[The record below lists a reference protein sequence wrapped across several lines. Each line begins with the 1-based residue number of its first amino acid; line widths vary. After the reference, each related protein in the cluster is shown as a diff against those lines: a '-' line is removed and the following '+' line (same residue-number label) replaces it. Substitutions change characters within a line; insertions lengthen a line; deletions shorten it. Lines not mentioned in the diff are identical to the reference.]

1 MRAVMQSIDA
11 ASADE
16 HEPWNI
22 PGRVWRFF
30 ATAFAFALFGV
41 GGLAMALVYFP
52 ILRLF
57 VREPVR
63 RAHLARESVHR
74 IWRIYIEIIQAV
86 GVLTFECEGA
96 DKLKALRGTVV
107 VANHPTLLDVVF
119 LMAFMRETR
128 AVVKEGVWKNPF
140 MSGVVSAA
148 DYIPNTGSPQK
159 LVDDCAAALKA
170 GANLVIF
177 PEGSR
182 TPPDQPRHYQ
192 RGFANAALLARAPVQ
207 IVTIDAWPTILF
219 KGEPWWRIPAR
230 KPHWK
235 IEVHECVDVVNQYG
249 YHRTPATVRKL
260 TSDVADRIESLL
272 PHERP

>member
-1 MRAVMQSIDA
+1 MPTLD
-11 ASADE
+11 ASAS
-16 HEPWNI
+16 EPRKPFNPI
-22 PGRVWRFF
+22 GQGWRFIVTGLSF
-30 ATAFAFALFGV
+30 VIFGV
-41 GGLAMALVYFP
+41 GGLVMALVYFP

-57 VREPVR
+57 VRDKER
-63 RAHLARESVHR
+63 LAHLARASVHR
-74 IWRIYIEIIQAV
+74 IWRIYIEIIQFIGTV
-86 GVLTFECEGA
+86 SFECDQPE
-96 DKLKALRGTVV
+96 KLKSLRGTIV

-148 DYIPNTGSPQK
+148 DYIPNTGDPQK
-159 LVDDCAAALKA
+159 LVEDCAAALRE

-182 TPPDQPRHYQ
+182 TPPGQPRKYQ
-192 RGFANAALLARAPVQ
+192 RGFANAALLAGAPVQ

-219 KGEPWWRIPAR
+219 KGEPWWRIPRR

-235 IEVHECVDVVNQYG
+235 IEVREVVDVANQYG
-249 YHRTPATVRKL
+249 YDRTPAAVRKL
-260 TSDVADRIESLL
+260 TADVANRIESLL
-272 PHERP
+272 PDERP